1 MSNAAANLVHSP
13 STSKT
18 SRRLIGLLPA
28 GGRGTRISPLPMS
41 KELFPIGFQELSHM
55 RLGPENQRSGLR
67 PKVACQYLLDNM
79 RQAGITHAFI
89 ILRPGKWD
97 IPDYLGD
104 GSFLGMNLAYLTIHV
119 PFGVPFSLNQAYPFI
134 QDATVAMGFPD
145 ILIQPNDAYSQL
157 IKRLDQTN
165 ADVILGLFPTDQP
178 ENVGVVDY
186 DQDTGRVSGIFEKSN
201 VTHLRYMWAIAL
213 WHPPF
218 TEFLNQF
225 IQDKLQPLIGTQSP
239 QTLTQI
245 PPYTEI
251 PIGDVIQAA
260 INAGLHVNSHPF
272 ENGSYLDIGT
282 PENLQQAIRN
292 HLPQ

>member
-1 MSNAAANLVHSP
+1 MSNDSANFAYHPSP
-13 STSKT
+13 SQTSH
-18 SRRLIGLLPA
+18 RLIGLLPA

-41 KELFPIGFQELSHM
+41 KELFPIGFQEWPHTHS
-55 RLGPENQRSGLR
+55 GQDNQRPGLR

-79 RQAGITHAFI
+79 RQAGITDAFI

-97 IPDYLGD
+97 IPAYLGD

-134 QDATVAMGFPD
+134 QDAIIAMGFPD
-145 ILIQPNDAYSQL
+145 ILIKPDNAYSQL

-178 ENVGVVDY
+178 QNVGVVDY
-186 DQDTGRVSGIFEKSN
+186 DQDTGHVSGIFEKSTF
-201 VTHLRYMWAIAL
+201 THLRYMWAIAL
-213 WHPPF
+213 WQPTF

-225 IQDKLQPLIGTQSP
+225 IQNKLQTLIGNQSP

-251 PIGDVIQAA
+251 PIGDVIQSA
-260 INAGLHVNSHPF
+260 IDTGLHINSHPF

-282 PENLQQAIRN
+282 PENLQQAIRH
-292 HLPQ
+292 HLP